1 MKNHQLVN
9 LRPITSYDEYD
20 NPVETGT
27 DIFRMKM
34 TGVAAWEVFFLVEGK
49 GCDGVFFLCGKSVE
63 SWVLNVLSLLF
74 GITYI
79 VGKIKFKLLF
89 QGPLAK

>member
-1 MKNHQLVN
+1 MEGNKGLRALLTVN

-34 TGVAAWEVFFLVEGK
+34 TGVVAESRCFFSKGK
-49 GCDGVFFLCGKSVE
+49 GWVK
-63 SWVLNVLSLLF
+63 SWVLTGTREF
-74 GITYI
+74 
-79 VGKIKFKLLF
+79 F
-89 QGPLAK
+89 